1 MKFEAEKKKTILGR
15 VSESF
20 HLVYRFKSPNNEPF
34 FKKKKKNLQTTPQSM
49 NFMIQLVKP
58 FYL

>member
-20 HLVYRFKSPNNEPF
+20 HLVYRFKSPNNTSIHEFHDPISQTILSLVATWTRGKLPF
-34 FKKKKKNLQTTPQSM
+34 
-49 NFMIQLVKP
+49 
-58 FYL
+58 